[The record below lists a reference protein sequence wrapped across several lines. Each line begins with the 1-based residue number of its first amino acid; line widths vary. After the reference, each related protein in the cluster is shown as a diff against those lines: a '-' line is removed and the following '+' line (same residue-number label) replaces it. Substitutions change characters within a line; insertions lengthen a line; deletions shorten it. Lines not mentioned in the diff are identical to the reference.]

1 MPHDPLLRR
10 VRSARLAQEAEG
22 RCTRSLIKHL
32 IGFLRDRREAVF
44 LIAFKDQKKCL
55 AFQRREPA

>member
-44 LIAFKDQKKCL
+44 LIQERGVS
-55 AFQRREPA
+55 QQ